1 VRERDP
7 RVVLDAG
14 LLALLAVAVAA
25 AVTDL
30 AVVRPLAVLL
40 ALLLVP
46 GGAVLTRL
54 TVDDPAGAAAM
65 AIGLS
70 LAIETLVAAALAAA
84 HVWQPWLLAAG
95 VGGPAAAALA
105 LDLWRHRHALPARRA
120 SP

>member
-1 VRERDP
+1 VRERDS
-7 RVVLDAG
+7 RVLADAG
-14 LLALLAVAVAA
+14 LLALLAAAAAAVAA
-25 AVTDL
+25 DL
-30 AVVRPLAVLL
+30 AVVRPVAVVL

-54 TVDDPAGAAAM
+54 PVGDPAGTAAM

-70 LAIETLVAAALAAA
+70 LAIETLLAAGLAAA

-95 VGGPAAAALA
+95 VGVPAAAALA
-105 LDLWRHRHALPARRA
+105 LDLWRHRRAVPAGRA